1 MITFGKPKD
10 IASVAESPVAKAVE
24 PIAKEP
30 AAKNRDAFFSIVL
43 IALGVMLGVLL
54 VNGPAMFKSDDKKG
68 DDSIVIDDDKK
79 DEGKKQDGDGMSD
92 VEKGTVLVL
101 VAERGDGI
109 DPVVM
114 DFKDKLD
121 AYAAEKGIATRW
133 YDPEMEA
140 AKVFVD
146 YAASR
151 NMTPPF
157 LASFRSGKV
166 VDVRK
171 VDSKAKES
179 GE

>member
-1 MITFGKPKD
+1 MITFGKPKEVVP
-10 IASVAESPVAKAVE
+10 VAESPVAKTAE

-30 AAKNRDAFFSIVL
+30 VAKNRDAFFSIVL

-54 VNGPAMFKSDDKKG
+54 VNGQSIFKSDDKKS
-68 DDSIVIDDDKK
+68 DDTIVIDDDKK
-79 DEGKKQDGDGMSD
+79 DGKKQDGDGMSD

-114 DFKDKLD
+114 EFKDKLD

-133 YDPEMEA
+133 YDPEMA
-140 AKVFVD
+140 ASKVFVD

-151 NMTPPF
+151 NMVPPF
-157 LASFRSGKV
+157 LASFRNGKV
-166 VDVRK
+166 IDVRK